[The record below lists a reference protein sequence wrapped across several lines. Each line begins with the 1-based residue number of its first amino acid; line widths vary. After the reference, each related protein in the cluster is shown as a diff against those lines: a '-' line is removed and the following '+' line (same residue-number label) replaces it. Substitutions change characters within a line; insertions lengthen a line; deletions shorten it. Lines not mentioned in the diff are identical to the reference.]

1 MKVPSHR
8 DTASD
13 KHAWLEDVSGER
25 ALDWVRA
32 QNSKTATWAQGPAFD
47 ALSGRLREVLDARD
61 KIPYVSKRGPH
72 YYNLWRDLEH
82 PRGLWRRTSLAEYR
96 KPNPAWETVLD
107 IDALGKAESKSWVFA
122 GVTFFEPACE
132 RCMLSL
138 SPGGSDAQV
147 KREFDVLAK
156 QFVSDGFHLPEAK
169 SDVSW
174 VDQRTL
180 LVATDFGD
188 GTQTTSGYP
197 RVVKRWQRG
206 TPLSDAT
213 LIFEGQTTDVSVGGY
228 HDTTVGYE
236 RSFVS
241 RSPTFFSS
249 ETFWLDPAAQLQ
261 RIPIPDDA
269 RHWVHRDW
277 LLVHL
282 RTPWA
287 AGGQTYAAGALIV
300 TRFAA
305 FMSGQRAFYAL
316 FTPTDRTSVEDVS
329 WTRDHLILNVLD
341 DVKNKVTVWTY
352 SSGAWCESPLPSAPA
367 LGTISVHA
375 VEPTANDF
383 FMTVEDFVTPTS
395 LFYGS
400 VGGPTERLKQMPPYF
415 DASALTVTQHFTA
428 SADGTRIPYF
438 EVARPSDTP
447 NPDRLTLL
455 SGYGGFEVSLLP
467 QYSGTAGR
475 GWLEQG
481 DVYVVANIRG
491 GGEYGPRWHKAALK
505 QHRHRAYE
513 DFAAVAQDLIRRGV
527 TEPARLGIR
536 GGSNGGLLM
545 GNMLTQYPQLFGG
558 IVCQVPLLDMQRYSH
573 LLAGASWMGEYGDPD
588 KPEEWQFIQTF
599 SPYHNVRDDQT
610 YPPTLFMTSTR
621 DDRVHPGHA
630 RKMMEKMQ
638 LAKHDVH
645 YYENIEGGH
654 GGSADNAQAA
664 HMLALAYTFLRRV
677 LGKKVG

>member
-1 MKVPSHR
+1 MKVPSHPAA
-8 DTASD
+8 ASD
-13 KHAWLEDVSGER
+13 PHMWLEDVTGDK
-25 ALDWVRA
+25 ALDWVRS
-32 QNSKTATWAQGPAFD
+32 QNDKTAAWARGPAFD
-47 ALSGRLREVLDARD
+47 TLTTRLREVLDARD
-61 KIPYVSKRGPH
+61 KIPYVAKHGPH

-82 PRGLWRRTSLAEYR
+82 PRGLWRRTTLAEYR

-107 IDALGKAESKSWVFA
+107 IDALGKAESRSWVFA
-122 GVTFFEPACE
+122 GVSFFEPACT

-147 KREFDVLAK
+147 KREFDAVTK
-156 QFVSDGFHLPEAK
+156 KFVDGGFYLPEAK

-174 VDQRTL
+174 IDQDTL
-180 LVATDFGD
+180 FIGTDFGAD
-188 GTQTTSGYP
+188 TLTTSGYP

-206 TPLSDAT
+206 TSVTAAQLV
-213 LIFEGQTTDVSVGGY
+213 FEGQATDVAVGSF
-228 HDTTVGYE
+228 HDTTEGFA

-249 ETFWLDPAAQLQ
+249 ETFWLDSAGTLQ
-261 RIPIPDDA
+261 RLSIPEDA

-277 LLVHL
+277 LVVHL
-282 RTPWA
+282 RTPWEV
-287 AGGQTYAAGALIV
+287 GSETYAAGALIA
-300 TRFAA
+300 TRFDD
-305 FMSGQRAFYAL
+305 FMAGKREFSAL
-316 FTPTDRTSVEDVS
+316 FTPTDRTSVEDIS

-341 DVKNKVTVWTY
+341 DVKNKITVLTPAD
-352 SSGAWCESPLPSAPA
+352 GAWQARPLAFVPAMGTVSVSAIES
-367 LGTISVHA
+367 
-375 VEPTANDF
+375 TANDY

-400 VGGPTERLKQMPPYF
+400 IGGAAEPLKQMPAYF
-415 DASALTVTQHFTA
+415 DAHQLAVTQHFTT
-428 SADGTRIPYF
+428 SADGTRVPYF
-438 EVARPSDTP
+438 EVARANTLADP
-447 NPDRLTLL
+447 NRLTLL

-467 QYSGTAGR
+467 QYSGTVGR

-505 QHRHRAYE
+505 EHRHRAYE

-545 GNMLTQYPQLFGG
+545 GNMLTQYPDLFGA

-588 KPEEWQFIQTF
+588 KPEQWQFIKSF
-599 SPYHNVRDDQT
+599 SPYHNLRAGQL
-610 YPPTLFMTSTR
+610 YPSTLFMTSTR

-630 RKMMEKMQ
+630 RKMMEKMR
-638 LAKHDVH
+638 LEGHDVH

-664 HMLALAYTFLRRV
+664 HMLAVAYTFLRRT
-677 LGKKVG
+677 LGRKKT